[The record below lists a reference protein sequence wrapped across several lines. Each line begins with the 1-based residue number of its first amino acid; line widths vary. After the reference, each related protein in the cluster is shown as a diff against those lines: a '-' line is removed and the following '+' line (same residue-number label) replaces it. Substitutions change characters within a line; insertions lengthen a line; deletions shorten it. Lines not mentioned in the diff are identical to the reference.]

1 MTEDIKK
8 KKTKA
13 TISDVWIYFTKLG
26 PGDDGIDRAQCD
38 GCKQKFKAGG
48 KQYGTS
54 TLKHHLDRC
63 VKIDFEDIGQTLIE
77 MQNKMGALKIDNHV
91 SREIFAAFVIDCDVP
106 FSIVDNKK
114 FRNWVKYISPTL
126 GLITRNTLKEDVL
139 KIYLREKEKFK
150 STLLAIP
157 NRVCLISDLWTSIT
171 TEDYLYL
178 TAHFVDLNWKLQ
190 SKILSFCHMPPPHT
204 GFELSS
210 KIFELLNEWG
220 IETTNLISG
229 TSYPTSN
236 LYFLQVYH
244 IQYFLMGSL
253 RSEDELLRS
262 MREKMMNKFK
272 KYWKKYSVN
281 LAFGAILDP

>member
-1 MTEDIKK
+1 MDNSFYMEVDGGNVTQNPENMETSETAEDIKK

-13 TISDVWIYFTKLG
+13 TTSDVWRYFTKLG

-54 TLKHHLDRC
+54 LLKRHLDRC

-91 SREIFAAFVIDCDVP
+91 SCEMFTAFVIDCDVP

-139 KIYLREKEKFK
+139 KVYTRKKEKIK
-150 STLLAIP
+150 SILVGIP
-157 NRVCLISDLWTSIT
+157 NRICLISDLWTSIT
-171 TEDYLYL
+171 TEGYLCL
-178 TAHFVDLNWKLQ
+178 TAHFVDSTWKLQ

-210 KIFELLNEWG
+210 KIFELLNE
-220 IETTNLISG
+220 
-229 TSYPTSN
+229 
-236 LYFLQVYH
+236 
-244 IQYFLMGSL
+244 
-253 RSEDELLRS
+253 
-262 MREKMMNKFK
+262 
-272 KYWKKYSVN
+272 
-281 LAFGAILDP
+281 